1 MPANHATVL
10 NYTPSQVAQMLG
22 TSTNTIRRYAAQ
34 FAGHLSPDAN
44 PAPGAVRSFTA
55 EDVAVLRAAR
65 AHLVAGQTYERV
77 NQLLETVVVGVD
89 DGPARSAGED
99 VATVAVGGDALALLV
114 AAIRPLVATGEQ
126 VDRIAGEVQQLA
138 TDRATDAHTV
148 QQLAQLVA
156 QMGEDRTRPI
166 VYLVWFGAG
175 FALALLLLWVATLV
189 L

>member
-1 MPANHATVL
+1 MPSDRATVP
-10 NYTPSQVAQMLG
+10 NSTPSQVAEAIG
-22 TSTNTIRRYAAQ
+22 VSTNTIRRYAHEFQ
-34 FAGHLSPDAN
+34 GHLSPDAN
-44 PAPGAVRSFTA
+44 PGHGAQRGFTA
-55 EDVAVLRAAR
+55 EDVAILRAAR

-77 NQLLETVVVGVD
+77 NLLLETVVVGVED
-89 DGPARSAGED
+89 TPARSAGED
-99 VATVAVGGDALALLV
+99 VATVTGGDALALLV

-156 QMGEDRTRPI
+156 QMGEDRTRPL

>member
-22 TSTNTIRRYAAQ
+22 TSTNTIRRYAAE
-34 FAGHLSPDAN
+34 FSGHLSPGAA

-77 NQLLETVVVGVD
+77 NVMLETVVVGVD
-89 DGPARSAGED
+89 VPPARSAGED
-99 VATVAVGGDALALLV
+99 VATVTGGDALALLV

-126 VDRIAGEVQQLA
+126 VDRIAGEVQRLA